1 MSLVVIYNRNQR
13 TTSGRGLAFLCRC
26 FFTGDTV
33 TGGLGSQRKG
43 LWGVSSLTLALNSR
57 IALCLCGLRTRFS
70 GTFIRARPLAN
81 TDHATGSSPLRW
93 RKVSLTRSTR
103 WEPGMG
109 LVSYNSSPLER
120 FSFEC
125 RKVIGFALSTRCDWL
140 KRFAPPFY
148 PIRSKTKANCDA
160 LACIFPRFASATC
173 NYFEFWLVQ
182 CIVCVL
188 CDWPE

>member
-1 MSLVVIYNRNQR
+1 MY
-13 TTSGRGLAFLCRC
+13 
-26 FFTGDTV
+26 
-33 TGGLGSQRKG
+33 GGLPWQFCNFTCEITNKRWNFAPKLRS
-43 LWGVSSLTLALNSR
+43 NSR
-57 IALCLCGLRTRFS
+57 ILKNYTPWRALLYFFFS
-70 GTFIRARPLAN
+70 PEKLARLFLMRN
-81 TDHATGSSPLRW
+81 YFFCLRW
-93 RKVSLTRSTR
+93 NFAPNFRS
-103 WEPGMG
+103 
-109 LVSYNSSPLER
+109 NSSPMIER

-140 KRFAPPFY
+140 KRFAPPFH